1 MIQSSRLALRAV
13 VSGLLLTSLC
23 VPVLGAEQGSPDETF
38 SVFEYRVLGNT
49 TLAARDIEAS
59 LYPQLGEH
67 KSIADVEAVRQTLEK
82 LYRDRGYGTIYVDI
96 PEQTIDGGIVRL
108 RVTEGRL
115 DRVRISGARYF
126 ANGAIRDMLP
136 ALQSGTVVPLAVLQE
151 QLTRVNQQSADR
163 QVTPVLRAGKESG
176 LVDVELRVKDTLPLH
191 ASVEVNDR
199 YTANTSR
206 TRLNVNAGYDNLFLR
221 FHRLSFQ
228 YQTAPES
235 PDETRVLAAT
245 YIAPAGSEGNLLAA
259 YAVDTNS
266 DFAAIGDAGAFG
278 VLGAGRIY
286 GARYIVRL
294 PATGAFSQN
303 ATFGA
308 DYKDFA
314 DNIKLAGGVTD
325 TTPIRY
331 LLWSLGY
338 QGNAGG
344 MSGSTGFNVTAS
356 FGMRGVVNEPAAF
369 EFKRYKAQ
377 PNFFYVRADA
387 THDHALWGG
396 SSLAARVAGQWT
408 GSPVV
413 SNEQFAMGGAESIR
427 GYLESAQLG
436 DLGLSGG
443 LELRSPS
450 FHQWFGGAVD
460 RLVAV
465 VFADAGIVSI
475 LEPLPDQNDV
485 LTRSVSLSSWGAG
498 LRLAGPGG
506 LNATVD
512 WAYPLQSSSATLK
525 GDSRLHFQVRY
536 GF

>member
-1 MIQSSRLALRAV
+1 MIQSFPSPLRAV
-13 VSGLLLTSLC
+13 LAGLLFAS
-23 VPVLGAEQGSPDETF
+23 VSVRGYAAEPGTADETF
-38 SVFEYRVLGNT
+38 AVFEYRVLGNT
-49 TLAARDIEAS
+49 VLAPRDIEAA
-59 LYPQLGEH
+59 LYPALGEH
-67 KSIADVEAVRQTLEK
+67 KSIADVEVVRQSLEK

-115 DRVRISGARYF
+115 DRVRITGARYF

-136 ALQSGTVVPLAVLQE
+136 ALQSGTVVPLPALQE
-151 QLTRVNQQSADR
+151 QLTRVNQQSGDR
-163 QVTPVLRAGKESG
+163 QVTPVLRAGRESG
-176 LVDVELRVKDTLPLH
+176 LVDVELRVKDALPLH

-206 TRLNVNAGYDNLFLR
+206 TRLSVNAGYDNLFQR
-221 FHRLSFQ
+221 FHRVSFQ

-245 YIAPAGSEGNLLAA
+245 YIAPIGSEGNLLAA

-266 DFAAIGDAGAFG
+266 DFAAIGEAGAFG

-286 GARYIVRL
+286 GARYIFRL
-294 PATGAFSQN
+294 PAAGALSQS

-314 DNIKLAGGVTD
+314 DNIRLAGGLTD

-338 QGNAGG
+338 QGNRSS
-344 MSGSTGFNVTAS
+344 MSGSTAFNATAS
-356 FGMRGVVNEPAAF
+356 FGMRSVVNEPAAF

-387 THDHALWGG
+387 SHEQALWGG
-396 SSLAARVAGQWT
+396 SVLVGRIAGQWT
-408 GSPVV
+408 GSPVI

-436 DLGLSGG
+436 DLGVSGG

-450 FHQWFGGAVD
+450 FHQWFGGSID

-465 VFADAGIVSI
+465 LFADAGIVSI

-485 LTRSVSLSSWGAG
+485 LTSSVSLSSWGAG
-498 LRLAGPGG
+498 LRLKGPGG
-506 LNATVD
+506 LDALVD
-512 WAYPLQSSSATLK
+512 WAYPLQSSSATAK